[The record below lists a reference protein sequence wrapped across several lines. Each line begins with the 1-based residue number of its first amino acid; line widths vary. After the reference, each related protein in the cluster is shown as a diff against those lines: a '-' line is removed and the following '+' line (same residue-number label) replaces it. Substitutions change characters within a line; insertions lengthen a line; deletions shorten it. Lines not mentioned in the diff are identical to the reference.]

1 MNRRHRAVI
10 AVLIAV
16 PLFGAPLVS
25 PVPNYDAHIE
35 MGVHQEPVNQSAI
48 ETEKKQVGDVP
59 TVHYQNLSVPAQR
72 LFESGYNATW
82 NGILIENGPTV
93 PLDEAPEPWA
103 TLIPTRSKGD
113 ATTVYVHKD
122 GHYYET
128 KLHRFTP
135 KPSLQA
141 FGLRLGSLLGAIGFG
156 TLAGY
161 FGLTAED

>member
-16 PLFGAPLVS
+16 PLFVTPLVS

-35 MGVHQEPVNQSAI
+35 MGVHQEPVNQSAS
-48 ETEKKQVGDVP
+48 ETGQQQVGDAP
-59 TVHYQNLSVPAQR
+59 TVRYQNLSAPGQR
-72 LFESGYNATW
+72 LFDSGYNDTVW
-82 NGILIENGPTV
+82 SGILMEDAPTV

-103 TLIPTRSKGD
+103 TLVPTRSKG
-113 ATTVYVHKD
+113 ATTVYVHRD

-128 KLHRFTP
+128 VLHRFTP
-135 KPSLQA
+135 KPSLPA

-161 FGLTAED
+161 FGLASED